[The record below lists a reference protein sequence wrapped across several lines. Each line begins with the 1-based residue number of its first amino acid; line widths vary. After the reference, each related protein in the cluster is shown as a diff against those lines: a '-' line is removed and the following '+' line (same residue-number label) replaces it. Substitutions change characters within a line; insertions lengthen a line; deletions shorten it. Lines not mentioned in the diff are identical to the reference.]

1 MSVIFKMPVRPE
13 KCRCLL
19 HEFRTSLVRT
29 TEIRHVAPD
38 APSGMSP
45 EDALRRRAFRAL
57 NADFSDWHLPTL
69 RIFLPDQFKLSRTNS
84 RTVHRFFGDEPER

>member
-1 MSVIFKMPVRPE
+1 MIFKMPVRPE

-38 APSGMSP
+38 TVEHIAG
-45 EDALRRRAFRAL
+45 EDALPSSGIPGFECRFFRIGTC
-57 NADFSDWHLPTL
+57 PL
-69 RIFLPDQFKLSRTNS
+69 RIFLPDQFKLSRITPAWFI
-84 RTVHRFFGDEPER
+84 VFFRR